1 MARVIQGG
9 RSTPVE
15 VVFIGERINVWKLL
29 DKYSI
34 HYMDKRI
41 SIAEPEL
48 SELRSDIEFM
58 QAKALED
65 KWVGII
71 THFINSI

>member
-1 MARVIQGG
+1 
-9 RSTPVE
+9 
-15 VVFIGERINVWKLL
+15 VFIGERINVWKLL

-41 SIAEPEL
+41 SITEPEL

>member
-9 RSTPVE
+9 RSPPVE

-41 SIAEPEL
+41 SITEPEL